1 MRGPRRRRRLAA
13 AALNE
18 LSSEEDTGNSDSEQ
32 EPGASAEGD
41 EVSHIN
47 HVAANSTGNNRNPI
61 VPHLMRPDT
70 STSSS
75 NSSDVEEGRSA
86 SVAASSL
93 EMPTGGNLQNDNGDE
108 RDLSQ
113 EEMDKLVQLQDLTGN
128 HIPHQ
133 HCLKAFNLHRKNILA
148 GQKLIK

>member
-18 LSSEEDTGNSDSEQ
+18 LSTEEDTGNSDSEQ
-32 EPGASAEGD
+32 EPGANAEGD
-41 EVSHIN
+41 EVSNIN
-47 HVAANSTGNNRNPI
+47 HASANSTHGNNRNPI

-75 NSSDVEEGRSA
+75 NSSDVEERGIA

-133 HCLKAFNLHRKNILA
+133 HCLKAS
-148 GQKLIK
+148 

>member
-32 EPGASAEGD
+32 EPGANAEGD
-41 EVSHIN
+41 EVSNIN
-47 HVAANSTGNNRNPI
+47 HVSANSTHGNNRRPI

-70 STSSS
+70 SSTSSS
-75 NSSDVEEGRSA
+75 NSSDGEERRIPSA
-86 SVAASSL
+86 AASSL
-93 EMPTGGNLQNDNGDE
+93 EMPTGGNLQNENEDE

-113 EEMDKLVQLQDLTGN
+113 EEMDKLVQLQDLTGS
-128 HIPHQ
+128 HIY
-133 HCLKAFNLHRKNILA
+133 
-148 GQKLIK
+148 